1 MADILKTI
9 LAEFP
14 EKKIS
19 EATFEGANIVL
30 YTNDREFFLV
40 GDSLVRDTV
49 KKVKKRIELRASEEM
64 LLPQEESEKIVRQVI
79 GEEAEI
85 TGVLFDSAR
94 SMMIIEAKKPG
105 LAIGKGGSLLQ
116 EIKEKSFWTPIVQR
130 SPAINSKITDNIRR
144 VLYLNS
150 AYRKKFLNSL
160 GKKIYKEWNP
170 EKSKGWVRVTC
181 LGASRQVGRSCFLLQ
196 TPESKVLLDCG
207 VDVAGVG
214 SEKFPY
220 LDIPEF
226 KINDLDA
233 VIISHAHI
241 DHGGLLPY
249 LYKMGYTGPCYMTQ
263 PTRDILALLN
273 LDFVG
278 VAYKKAE
285 APLFGPQDVKEMV
298 RHSVCLNYNEVTDIT
313 PDIRLTMYNAGHV
326 LGSAQL
332 HLNIGNGNHN
342 FVYTGDMKYGRTRL
356 LDPAVANFPR
366 LESIMIESTYGG
378 KDDRYPPYA
387 EQEELLASIIK
398 RIIDRGGKV
407 LIPELGL
414 GRSQETMLILEDA
427 MRRGVLPKVPIYID
441 GMIWDINAV
450 HTAYPDFLSA
460 NVRSMVFADQNPFL
474 SDIFQRVGSPLE
486 RKKVIEGGPCVVL
499 ATSGMLVGGASVEY
513 LREFASNEKNGLVFV
528 CYQGVGGL
536 GRKIQDGEK
545 ELLVPN
551 NQGKEEL
558 VKINLEVNTIG
569 GFSSHSLRNQLVAF
583 INNCV
588 PAPKRVMIV
597 HGEQSKSLD
606 FASTIHKLHRVETTV
621 PRNLETIRLK

>member
-9 LAEFP
+9 LAELP

-30 YTNDREFFLV
+30 YTEDREFFKSSDQLIR
-40 GDSLVRDTV
+40 DSV
-49 KKVKKRIELRASEEM
+49 KKIKKRIELRAAEG
-64 LLPQEESEKIVRQVI
+64 LLLAKEESEKIVREIVPA
-79 GEEAEI
+79 EAEI
-85 TGVLFDSAR
+85 TEVLFDSAR
-94 SMMIIEAKKPG
+94 SILIIEAKKPG
-105 LAIGKGGSLLQ
+105 IVIGKQGGILQ
-116 EIKEKSFWTPIVQR
+116 EIKEKTLWTPTVQR
-130 SPAINSKITDNIRR
+130 SPSIQSKITDNIRR

-170 EKSKGWVRVTC
+170 EKSKGWVRITC

-207 VDVAGVG
+207 VDVAGQG
-214 SEKFPY
+214 SDKFPY

-226 KINDLDA
+226 KLNELDA

-249 LYKMGYTGPCYMTQ
+249 LYKMGYKGPCYMTQ

-278 VAYKKAE
+278 VAYKKAD
-285 APLFGPQDVKEMV
+285 APLYSPNDVKEMV

-326 LGSAQL
+326 LGSAMI

-356 LDPAVANFPR
+356 LEPAITNFPR
-366 LESIMIESTYGG
+366 LESVMIESTYGG
-378 KDDRYPPYA
+378 KDDKYPPYA
-387 EQEELLASIIK
+387 EQEELLAATIK
-398 RIIDRGGKV
+398 KIIDRGGKI

-427 MRRGVLPKVPIYID
+427 MRRGALPQVPIYID
-441 GMIWDINAV
+441 GMIWDINAI
-450 HTAYPDFLSA
+450 HTAYPDFLSN
-460 NVRSMVFADQNPFL
+460 NVRSMVFQDKNPFM
-474 SDIFQRVGSPLE
+474 SEIFRRVGSPAE

-513 LREFASNEKNGLVFV
+513 LREFAGNAKNGLVFV

-536 GRKIQDGEK
+536 GRRIQDGEQ
-545 ELLVPN
+545 ELLIPN
-551 NQGKEEL
+551 AEGKEES
-558 VKINLEVNTIG
+558 VKINLEVHTIG

-583 INNCV
+583 INNCH
-588 PAPKRVMIV
+588 PPPKRMMVV

-606 FASTIHKLHRVETTV
+606 FASTIHKLHRIETTV

>member
-9 LAEFP
+9 LAELP
-14 EKKIS
+14 KEKIS
-19 EATFEGANIVL
+19 EASFEGANIVL
-30 YTNDREFFLV
+30 YTEDKEFFKSSDQLI
-40 GDSLVRDTV
+40 RDTV
-49 KKVKKRIELRASEEM
+49 KKIKKRIELRSAESVLM
-64 LLPQEESEKIVRQVI
+64 SQEEAQKIVREVVPT
-79 GEEAEI
+79 EAEI
-85 TGVLFDSAR
+85 TEVLFDPAR
-94 SMMIIEAKKPG
+94 SILIIEAKKPG
-105 LAIGKGGSLLQ
+105 IVIGKQGSILQ
-116 EIKEKSFWTPIVQR
+116 DIKEKTLWTATVQR
-130 SPAINSKITDNIRR
+130 SPSINSKITDNIRR

-170 EKSKGWVRVTC
+170 EKSRGWIRVTC

-196 TPESKVLLDCG
+196 TPDSKVLLDCG
-207 VDVAGVG
+207 VDVAGQG
-214 SEKFPY
+214 SDKFPY

-226 KINDLDA
+226 KISDLDA

-241 DHGGLLPY
+241 DHSGLLPY
-249 LYKMGYTGPCYMTQ
+249 LYKMGYKGPCYMTQ
-263 PTRDILALLN
+263 PTRDISALLG

-285 APLFGPQDVKEMV
+285 TPLFSPQDVKEMV

-313 PDIRLTMYNAGHV
+313 PDIRITLYNAGHV
-326 LGSAQL
+326 LGSSMI

-356 LDPAVANFPR
+356 LDPAITNFPR
-366 LESIMIESTYGG
+366 MESLMIESTYGG
-378 KDDRYPPYA
+378 KDDKYPPYA
-387 EQEELLASIIK
+387 EQEDLLASIIK
-398 RIIDRGGKV
+398 RIIERGGKI

-427 MRRGVLPKVPIYID
+427 MRRGALPQVPIYID

-450 HTAYPDFLSA
+450 HTAYPDFLSN
-460 NVRSMVFADQNPFL
+460 NVKSMVFADKNPFM
-474 SDIFQRVGSPLE
+474 SEIFKRVGSPAE

-513 LREFASNEKNGLVFV
+513 LREFASNDKNGLVFV

-545 ELLVPN
+545 ELLIPN
-551 NQGKEEL
+551 AEGKEES

-583 INNCV
+583 INNCQ

-606 FASTIHKLHRVETTV
+606 FASTIHKLHHVETTV